1 MRHPVFHVKFDKP
14 PIEAY
19 STIGNHD
26 LNKFKSRLPDNTLNE
41 VKAFQVSFFLEEDF
55 LRCFSMY
62 SYVKK
67 KKDSDKE

>member
-1 MRHPVFHVKFDKP
+1 MRHPVFHVKFDQP

-41 VKAFQVSFFLEEDF
+41 VKAFQVSYFF
-55 LRCFSMY
+55 
-62 SYVKK
+62 
-67 KKDSDKE
+67 